1 MWNPLSLFKSHADK
15 LLSAS
20 DKQLLVQAIQS
31 AEKTTS
37 GEIRVY
43 VENRIPKNMDA
54 LQRAAEKFTK
64 HKMGNTQEKNGVLV
78 YVAVKDKKLAIYGDQ
93 GIHEKVGEAYWNQQ
107 VQDMIAHF
115 KNSNYVQGMVQAI
128 DSIGKALTNHFP
140 YDRITDD
147 NELSDEIMIGK

>member
-15 LLSAS
+15 LLTAS
-20 DKQLLVQAIQS
+20 DKQLLVQAIQA

-43 VENRIPKNMDA
+43 VESSIPKNMDA
-54 LQRAAEKFTK
+54 LQRAAEKFAK
-64 HKMGNTQEKNGVLV
+64 HKMAATHERNGVLV

-93 GIHEKVGEAYWNQQ
+93 GIHEKVGDAFWNAQ

-115 KNSNYVQGMVQAI
+115 KNTHYVKGMVQVI
-128 DSIGKALTNHFP
+128 EGIGKALSNHFP
-140 YDRITDD
+140 YDRLTDD